1 MRLSDERG
9 QALIESLL
17 LGMLL
22 LVPLIWA
29 LGVLADL
36 HRSALA
42 TAAAAREAGF
52 EAAHSSSDAAAAA
65 AVDAAVVRALH
76 DGGIDPVQ
84 ARVSWA
90 AIPRLQRGAA
100 VEVEVSYPVT
110 VLQAPF
116 LGRVAGPSI
125 WVTSRHVARVD
136 LYSSL

>member
-1 MRLSDERG
+1 MRNSDQRG

-29 LGVLADL
+29 LGVLSDL
-36 HRSALA
+36 HRSALV

-52 EAAHSSSDAAAAA
+52 QAATASTEALAGAAI
-65 AVDAAVVRALH
+65 DAAVARALV
-76 DGGIDPVQ
+76 DGGIDLAS
-84 ARVSWA
+84 ARVSWSA
-90 AIPRLQRGAA
+90 VPRLERGAA

-116 LGRVAGPSI
+116 LGRIAGPSI

-136 LYSSL
+136 PYRSL

>member
-1 MRLSDERG
+1 MRLSDQRG

-36 HRSALA
+36 HRGALA

-52 EAAHSSSDAAAAA
+52 QAATASSDTTAEGAIEAA
-65 AVDAAVVRALH
+65 VERALS
-76 DGGIDPVQ
+76 DGGIDHRR

-90 AIPRLQRGAA
+90 AVPRLERGAA

-125 WVTSRHVARVD
+125 WVTSRHVARID
-136 LYSSL
+136 PYRSL